1 MVCPNQS
8 SYTNPIADFRGL
20 LGAHQIPVYGGFDFG
35 FGNQTHFPESLRGIC
50 SSLCLVHSHGDISL
64 RGNGQDEKETRH
76 RHQHTGA
83 FRSEIFQEFTIQH
96 SDKEVRPAQENCRTF
111 KVSPNHLQPG
121 PNELTIV
128 NRTSEVL
135 KIERVNLAL
144 W

>member
-20 LGAHQIPVYGGFDFG
+20 LGVHQIPVYGGFDFG

-64 RGNGQDEKETRH
+64 RVNGQDEKETWH
-76 RHQHTGA
+76 RHQRTGA

-96 SDKEVRPAQENCRTF
+96 SDKEARPAQENCRTF

>member
-96 SDKEVRPAQENCRTF
+96 SDIEVRPAQENCRTF